1 MSANPYLLQ
10 EEVQT
15 FTAMS
20 EDEIQQRIIAAKAA
34 LGERLIILGHHYQRE
49 ETFVHADVSGDS
61 LKLSR
66 SAANSRAEYIVFCGV
81 HFMAETAKILNPDK
95 IVILPDLEAG
105 CSLADS
111 APADKFRKW
120 ANAHPDHTIISYINC
135 TAEVKAM
142 SDIICTSSN
151 AAKII
156 ESIPDDEK
164 ICFAPDKYLGR
175 HIIKQTGRDMVL
187 WDGTCQVHQEFS
199 EIAVVN
205 LMNKHPKAL
214 VLAHPECPENILNYA
229 DEIGSTSKIINFA
242 THSDY
247 KEFIILTEPG
257 VIHQM
262 KKLAP
267 GKVYI
272 PVPNLEGCS
281 CNECPYMRL
290 NTLEKM
296 ANALET
302 LEPQIILD
310 EEIRKRAEK
319 PLLRMLE
326 LS

>member
-1 MSANPYLLQ
+1 MDNTDMNNMIDKINELKKKRNAVILAHYYQDP
-10 EEVQT
+10 
-15 FTAMS
+15 A
-20 EDEIQQRIIAAKAA
+20 IQDIADH
-34 LGERLIILGHHYQRE
+34 I
-49 ETFVHADVSGDS
+49 GDS
-61 LKLSR
+61 LALAR
-66 SAANSRAEYIVFCGV
+66 AAQKTDADVILFCGV

-111 APADKFRKW
+111 APADEFRKW
-120 ANAHPDHTIISYINC
+120 VDAHPGHTIISYINC
-135 TAEVKAM
+135 TADVKAM

-156 ESIPDDEK
+156 ESIPADEK

-199 EIAVVN
+199 EIAVVD
-205 LMNKHPKAL
+205 LMNKHPEAL
-214 VLAHPECPENILNYA
+214 VLAHPECPGNILHYA

-267 GKVYI
+267 GKEYI

-290 NTLEKM
+290 NTLEKI
-296 ANALET
+296 ANALKT
-302 LEPQIILD
+302 LEPQIVLG
-310 EEIRKRAEK
+310 EKIRKRAEK